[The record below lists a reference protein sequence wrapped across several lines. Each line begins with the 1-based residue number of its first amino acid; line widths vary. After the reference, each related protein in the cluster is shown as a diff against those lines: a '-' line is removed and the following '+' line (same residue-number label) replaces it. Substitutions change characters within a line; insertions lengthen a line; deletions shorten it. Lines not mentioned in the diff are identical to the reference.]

1 MEIYVGLDGSR
12 TGPEGAV
19 AARKAVERGGAEV
32 SQSSEETDAISGK
45 RSEGKGFVLGRTDRD
60 DGIRHLIDDFW
71 KGHLT
76 RRGFLAKAAALGL
89 SAAVA
94 TGMIG
99 APKVARRAGAQ
110 GSSTEVTPQQ
120 WEQGTGWGWVWG
132 DDDEVGNLNELSPE
146 LAMKA
151 LSLVERGQV
160 YDLGLTY
167 ARDSYKFEGH
177 NPGEIMSFRT
187 SSGELSQEDLS
198 MVTDEEENSTNTT
211 FASSALFISDN
222 VATQLDTL
230 GHIDEGD
237 PPHAYNGFR
246 AEEIQGDWGLQRLG
260 AETVPPIVA
269 PATMIDVARSV
280 GQDPLPESYAIGQ
293 EEMETALDEQGVDI
307 DPLDVVL
314 VRTGTG
320 GVWLRG
326 DGTGSNHSEIQGP
339 DTAGITVSGA
349 RWLVEEKGALAVGTD
364 TSGVEVLPPSEQLDD
379 GTSFNPV
386 HVYLLVRQGVHILE
400 YQNLEDLASDE
411 TYKFAYILGVNKIK
425 GATAGTVLRPIG
437 MI

>member
-1 MEIYVGLDGSR
+1 
-12 TGPEGAV
+12 
-19 AARKAVERGGAEV
+19 
-32 SQSSEETDAISGK
+32 
-45 RSEGKGFVLGRTDRD
+45 
-60 DGIRHLIDDFW
+60 
-71 KGHLT
+71 
-76 RRGFLAKAAALGL
+76 
-89 SAAVA
+89 
-94 TGMIG
+94 
-99 APKVARRAGAQ
+99 
-110 GSSTEVTPQQ
+110 
-120 WEQGTGWGWVWG
+120 
-132 DDDEVGNLNELSPE
+132 
-146 LAMKA
+146 
-151 LSLVERGQV
+151 
-160 YDLGLTY
+160 
-167 ARDSYKFEGH
+167 
-177 NPGEIMSFRT
+177 MSFRT

-230 GHIDEGD
+230 GHINEGD
-237 PPHAYNGFR
+237 PPYAYNGFC
-246 AEEIQGDWGLQRLG
+246 AEEVQGDWGLQKLG

-293 EEMETALDEQGVDI
+293 EEMETALDEQGVNI

-339 DTAGITVSGA
+339 DKAGITVSGA

-411 TYKFAYILGVNKIK
+411 VYKFAYVLGVNKIK
-425 GATAGTVLRPIG
+425 GATAGTVLRPMGIV
-437 MI
+437 